1 MASSLLS
8 HQQYSTDQQ
17 MNIKIFNQTATNNIN
32 NTMPPFFNPIEDII
46 LTGGQYSS
54 LLIVSPLPVTP
65 VLNEEYSVGGVGM
78 GGVSI
83 FKYQS
88 VIKAVSDFVTLYP
101 CPCHVQIWPGLD
113 WHDAYYT
120 FLYIA
125 ILMCYDINISI
136 FIYFV
141 TNK

>member
-65 VLNEEYSVGGVGM
+65 VLNEEYSVGG
-78 GGVSI
+78 
-83 FKYQS
+83 
-88 VIKAVSDFVTLYP
+88 
-101 CPCHVQIWPGLD
+101 
-113 WHDAYYT
+113 
-120 FLYIA
+120 
-125 ILMCYDINISI
+125 
-136 FIYFV
+136 
-141 TNK
+141 